1 MNRQSSADKPN
12 VLPRAIVMLLP
23 LAAALA
29 GCGKTDRL
37 VATTIPIDDYRNR
50 HPIVLAEARNAID
63 VFPSAGQDR
72 LDTHSAKQVYA
83 FAEQYRELG
92 QGSVLVL
99 VPRGRKL
106 GAQRGVVADIKHV
119 LGLGGAKSGI
129 VVSSYPVADPSLA
142 SPIRLS
148 FNGLKATVR
157 DQCGQWPNDLA
168 SASSIEGWENKPYWN
183 FGCATQTMIA
193 AQTSDPRDLATPRG
207 EEPADTQMRARGI
220 EAVRKGSDPTT
231 AFVVKN
237 SNIGGIGAN

>member
-1 MNRQSSADKPN
+1 MIRRSFTGK
-12 VLPRAIVMLLP
+12 LC
-23 LAAALA
+23 AALLLVPLVGLSA

-50 HPIVLAEARNAID
+50 HPIVLAEARTAID

-72 LDTHSAKQVYA
+72 LDTHTAKQIYA

-92 QGSVLVL
+92 QGAVLVL
-99 VPRGRKL
+99 LPRGRNG
-106 GAQRGVVADIKHV
+106 GARRGLVADIKRV
-119 LGLGGAKSGI
+119 LNLGGVRAGVI
-129 VVSSYPVADPSLA
+129 VSSYPVADPALA

-148 FNGLKATVR
+148 YNGLKAVVH

-207 EEPADTQMRARGI
+207 EEPADTQMRSRGI
-220 EAVRKGSDPTT
+220 ASIRKGVDPTT
-231 AFVVKN
+231 NFQIKN